1 MDFKETCIWMSYR
14 YAIGRSTIAAAMHA
28 KDIAKH
34 LDWIP
39 EDRHEFTGEDI
50 ISEINSQLNCIRTL
64 RLTNK
69 FAGDAKRIDA
79 FSLLFRYL
87 ENDQWLLKD
96 DTYRTYAFNIDFG
109 THRVDAIELI
119 EGLQNDILLKYV
131 DYKDWIKLAKILLN
145 DTVKLTME
153 MDGQLVEI
161 DAYEWWDYTYENNN
175 PKLIRKYS
183 DSPNSLMSGW
193 YISSDAIK
201 NVKR

>member
-1 MDFKETCIWMSYR
+1 MDFKETCVWMSYR

-50 ISEINSQLNCIRTL
+50 ISEINSQLNCIKTI
-64 RLTNK
+64 RLTNR

-96 DTYRTYAFNIDFG
+96 DTYRTYTFNIDFG
-109 THRVDAIELI
+109 THRVDAIESY
-119 EGLQNDILLKYV
+119 EGIQNDILLKYD

-145 DTVKLTME
+145 DTVKLTIE
-153 MDGQLVEI
+153 MNGQLTEI
-161 DAYEWWDYTYENNN
+161 DAYEWWDYTYENNK
-175 PKLIRKYS
+175 PKLTRKYS

-193 YISSDAIK
+193 YISSEAIK
-201 NVKR
+201 NIKR